1 MARLTANLFHL
12 VLMPVRNHLTYITY
26 LNFCFYIL
34 PVTIHRTRRN
44 MQFCSNVIRL
54 AVGSNQAEY
63 IHFTLSKPSI
73 KFRTANHILIFTFTS
88 QRTFHFLEYKLTVF
102 IYIEIILVI
111 FPKIAT
117 DETMNHPELIMP
129 PIHCAGRINLHQPG
143 MSFRISVPDNGKHI
157 LKGCPIS
164 ILEYN
169 CRLSKFFHHDISF
182 RSVIE
187 LDISYWIHF

>member
-34 PVTIHRTRRN
+34 PVTITVQGEICSSAAMSSVWQLEAIKRN
-44 MQFCSNVIRL
+44 TSISRSVSRVSSSGRKSHPHLHIHL
-54 AVGSNQAEY
+54 AADISLPRIQ
-63 IHFTLSKPSI
+63 
-73 KFRTANHILIFTFTS
+73 
-88 QRTFHFLEYKLTVF
+88 LTVF

-157 LKGCPIS
+157 LKGCSIS

-169 CRLSKFFHHDISF
+169 CRLPKFFHHDISF